1 MLIIIFNN
9 KINDIIH
16 STLFSNDDFF
26 NLNSRI
32 TILYLRLKKII
43 INEFVIS
50 FIIFFKCMNISLYDY
65 ITIRIKELEIFKI

>member
-9 KINDIIH
+9 KINDIHI
-16 STLFSNDDFF
+16 TLFSNDDFF

-32 TILYLRLKKII
+32 NILYLRLKKII

>member
-1 MLIIIFNN
+1 MLIITFNN
-9 KINDIIH
+9 KINDIY

-32 TILYLRLKKII
+32 NILYLRLKKII

>member
-1 MLIIIFNN
+1 MLIITFNN
-9 KINDIIH
+9 KINDIY

-32 TILYLRLKKII
+32 NILYLRLKKII
-43 INEFVIS
+43 INEFIIS

>member
-1 MLIIIFNN
+1 MLIITFNI
-9 KINDIIH
+9 KINDIY

-32 TILYLRLKKII
+32 NILYLRLKKII

-50 FIIFFKCMNISLYDY
+50 FIIYFKYMNISLYDY
-65 ITIRIKELEIFKI
+65 ITIRIRNI

>member
-1 MLIIIFNN
+1 MLIITFNN
-9 KINDIIH
+9 KINDIY

-32 TILYLRLKKII
+32 NILYLRLKKII

-50 FIIFFKCMNISLYDY
+50 FIIYFKYMNISLYDY